1 MRALKIA
8 GSTLAV
14 LIVAVA
20 ALLAVGIP
28 SGFVTSA
35 IQGRLERETGYRIV
49 IAGATRLGVWPS
61 LKVTAHDVTV
71 ADPNDRDASGRLT
84 VDSVTADI
92 PLQGVLSGHPHI
104 SELAIVHPVL
114 HVPLLRERRR
124 HIDNPAGPAAS
135 SGDTPAAAFPV
146 GHATI
151 SDGAVV
157 FSNPRD
163 RVENRIDGID
173 VDIKAG
179 ADRRI
184 DVAGSARSGEHPLTF
199 AIKATAP
206 ALLQQRQ
213 NIPVELT
220 LDAPGW
226 LRLPLSGKAE
236 VRLNGSVLMING
248 LTGTLGDGPFN
259 GWASADLSSKPLL
272 KLDLDFQRLGVG
284 TSSRGQSAP
293 GDAQQATNPQQAGK
307 LWSDENIDLSGLN
320 YVDAQI
326 RLSAALLTVGD
337 ARFAPASVDATLGGG
352 VLKAAFSHLGV
363 NEGEADGELGVDVTT
378 NSPAYTLRGDLAAVR
393 ALPLLSSLADFDKLD
408 GRMQAKINVRAS
420 GDSQRAIL
428 SHLDGSVFVNFRDG
442 AILGLNVAKMIRSL
456 TTGTLSG
463 WQQGRD
469 ETTDLTQLGASFR
482 VERGQMTTGDL
493 VLVGPLVRMN
503 SAGTID
509 LATKSL
515 AFRVEP
521 KLVMTLEGQ
530 GGAAD
535 PVGLGIPVVVQG
547 PWSAPSIYP
556 DMAGIL
562 DNPDAAYAKLREMGQ
577 GLFGTGGGASDLP
590 GGKLGDTLGALI
602 QQGLGAAA
610 TRSPATSRDN
620 SQDDQ
625 TKPAAPDQPSPMNGI
640 LKQLFGR

>member
-8 GSTLAV
+8 GSALAV

-20 ALLAVGIP
+20 ALLTVGIP
-28 SGFVTSA
+28 SGLVTSA
-35 IQGRLERETGYRIV
+35 IQGRLERETGYRV
-49 IAGATRLGVWPS
+49 AIAGATRLGVWPS
-61 LKVTAHDVTV
+61 LNVTVHDVTV
-71 ADPNDRDASGRLT
+71 ADPNDRDVSDRLT
-84 VDSVTADI
+84 VGSVTADI

-104 SELAIVHPVL
+104 SELAIIRPVL
-114 HVPLLRERRR
+114 HVPLLRERSR
-124 HIDNPAGPAAS
+124 HIDNPAKPATS
-135 SGDTPAAAFPV
+135 SGDTPAPAFPV
-146 GHATI
+146 GHVTI
-151 SDGAVV
+151 NDGAVV

-163 RVENRIDGID
+163 RVEDHIDGID
-173 VDIKAG
+173 VEIRAG

-184 DVAGSARSGEHPLTF
+184 DVAGSARSGEHPLKF
-199 AIKATAP
+199 AVKATAP
-206 ALLQQRQ
+206 VLLQQRQ

-284 TSSRGQSAP
+284 TLSRGQSDS
-293 GDAQQATNPQQAGK
+293 GDTQQASPPRQAGK
-307 LWSDENIDLSGLN
+307 FWSDENIDLSGLN

-326 RLSAALLTVGD
+326 RLSAAQLTVGD

-363 NEGEADGELGVDVTT
+363 YEGEADGELGVDVTT
-378 NSPAYTLRGDLAAVR
+378 NSAAYTLRGDLTGVR
-393 ALPLLSSLADFDKLD
+393 ALPLLSNLADFDKLD
-408 GRMQAKINVRAS
+408 GKMRAKISVRAT
-420 GDSQRAIL
+420 GDSQRTIL
-428 SHLDGSVFVNFRDG
+428 SNLDGSVFVNFQDG

-469 ETTDLTQLGASFR
+469 ESTDLTQLGASFR
-482 VERGQMTTGDL
+482 VERGQANTGDL

-503 SAGTID
+503 GAGTVD

-577 GLFGTGGGASDLP
+577 GLFGTGGAASDPL

-610 TRSPATSRDN
+610 TRGPATSQDN
-620 SQDDQ
+620 Q
-625 TKPAAPDQPSPMNGI
+625 TKPAAPDQQSPMNGI

>member
-8 GSTLAV
+8 GSTFAV
-14 LIVAVA
+14 LIVAAA
-20 ALLAVGIP
+20 ALLTIGIP

-35 IQGRLERETGYRIV
+35 IQARLERETGYRIV

-61 LKVTAHDVTV
+61 LNVTVHDVTL
-71 ADPNDRDASGRLT
+71 ADPNDRDVSDRLT
-84 VDSVTADI
+84 VGSVRADI
-92 PLQGVLSGHPHI
+92 PLQSVLSGHPQI
-104 SELAIVHPVL
+104 SELAIVRPIL
-114 HVPLLRERRR
+114 RVPLLRERNR
-124 HIDNPAGPAAS
+124 HIDNPSKPATAS
-135 SGDTPAAAFPV
+135 SDTGANAFPV
-146 GHATI
+146 DYVTI

-157 FSNPRD
+157 FSSPRD
-163 RVENRIDGID
+163 HVENRIGGINAD
-173 VDIKAG
+173 VGVG

-184 DVAGSARSGEHPLTF
+184 DVAGSARLGEHPLKFT
-199 AIKATAP
+199 IKATAP

-220 LDAPGW
+220 LDAPSL
-226 LRLPLSGKAE
+226 LRRPLSGKAE

-248 LTGTLGDGPFN
+248 LTGALGDGPFN
-259 GWASADLSSKPLL
+259 GWASADLSSKPLV

-284 TSSRGQSAP
+284 TSSRGQVGSA
-293 GDAQQATNPQQAGK
+293 DSQQADRP
-307 LWSDENIDLSGLN
+307 WSDEKIDLSGLN

-326 RLSAALLTVGD
+326 RISAAELTIGD

-363 NEGEADGELGVDVTT
+363 YEGEADGELGVDVTT
-378 NSPAYTLRGDLAAVR
+378 NRPTYTLRGDLIGVR
-393 ALPLLSSLADFDKLD
+393 ALPLLSNLADFDKLD
-408 GRMQAKINVRAS
+408 GKMQAKISVRAG

-428 SHLDGSVFVNFRDG
+428 SDLSGTAFVNFQDG

-456 TTGTLSG
+456 TSGTLSG
-463 WQQGRD
+463 WQEGKD

-482 VERGQMTTGDL
+482 IERGQATTGDL

-503 SAGTID
+503 GAGTVD
-509 LATKSL
+509 LAAKSL

-521 KLVMTLEGQ
+521 KLVMTIEGQ

-535 PVGLGIPVVVQG
+535 PVGLGIPVAVQG

-562 DNPDAAYAKLREMGQ
+562 ENPDAAYAKLREMGK
-577 GLFGTGGGASDLP
+577 GLFGAGGGGISDQL
-590 GGKLGDTLGALI
+590 GGKLGDTLGTLI

-610 TRSPATSRDN
+610 TRAPAPSP
-620 SQDDQ
+620 DDP
-625 TKPAAPDQPSPMNGI
+625 TKPAAPDQQSPMNGI